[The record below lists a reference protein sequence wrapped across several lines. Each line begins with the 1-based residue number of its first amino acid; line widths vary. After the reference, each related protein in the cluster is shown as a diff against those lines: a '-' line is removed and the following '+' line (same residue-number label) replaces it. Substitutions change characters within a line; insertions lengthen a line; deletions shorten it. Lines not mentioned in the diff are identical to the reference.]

1 MRLDIAD
8 GFVIRSYRADD
19 KDAILVHA
27 NNPKITANL
36 THLFPSPYTAED
48 ADRWLAR
55 VLDQNPETLFVL
67 ADADDVFVGAV
78 GLHLGVGVYRCGA
91 EIGYWLGEA
100 HWGRGLT
107 TAAVGAL
114 VDWAFARFP
123 GLERIQGRAFSWN
136 PASGRVLEKN
146 GFVLEGRMRN
156 AVIKGDTLLDE
167 LVYSRLRSA

>member
-1 MRLDIAD
+1 MRLEIAD
-8 GFVIRSYRADD
+8 ECVIRSYRLDD
-19 KDAILVHA
+19 KAGILEHA

-67 ADADDVFVGAV
+67 ADRDDHFVGAV
-78 GLHLGVGVYRCGA
+78 GLHLGDGVYRCGA
-91 EIGYWLGEA
+91 EVGYWVGEP
-100 HWGRGLT
+100 HWDRGLA

-114 VDWAFARFP
+114 VDWGFARFP
-123 GLERIQGRAFSWN
+123 GLERIQGRVFSWN

-156 AVIKGDTLLDE
+156 AVRKGADLLDE
-167 LVYSRLRSA
+167 LVYARLRSG